1 MTLTTAPQ
9 SGLILIDKPG
19 GCTSHDVLVK
29 LKRKLQLSKIGHT
42 GTLDPMATGLLICLV
57 GNATRLAR
65 FLDGQRK
72 VYSGKIKLG
81 LTTSSDDV
89 TGETLTTSTKI
100 PEFSEVL
107 QATSN
112 FIGELQQIPP
122 AVSAVKVGGKRS
134 YDLARKG
141 EAVELKPR
149 PVTVHEF
156 TISQVSSD
164 VISFRV
170 VCSRGTYI
178 RSIARDLGALLG
190 CGGCLKT
197 LRREGVTPYD
207 VSEAVTLDNANQS
220 DIVPLSALLD
230 RWPNLSVSDEE
241 AKLLGNGR
249 QEILQ
254 SRSEE
259 LNSIAKGSSV
269 LLYASQSRSNEA
281 LGLLERSEGGWK
293 IALNFREDE

>member
-1 MTLTTAPQ
+1 
-9 SGLILIDKPG
+9 
-19 GCTSHDVLVK
+19 
-29 LKRKLQLSKIGHT
+29 
-42 GTLDPMATGLLICLV
+42 
-57 GNATRLAR
+57 
-65 FLDGQRK
+65 
-72 VYSGKIKLG
+72 
-81 LTTSSDDV
+81 
-89 TGETLTTSTKI
+89 
-100 PEFSEVL
+100 
-107 QATSN
+107 
-112 FIGELQQIPP
+112 
-122 AVSAVKVGGKRS
+122 
-134 YDLARKG
+134 
-141 EAVELKPR
+141 
-149 PVTVHEF
+149 
-156 TISQVSSD
+156 
-164 VISFRV
+164 
-170 VCSRGTYI
+170 
-178 RSIARDLGALLG
+178 LG